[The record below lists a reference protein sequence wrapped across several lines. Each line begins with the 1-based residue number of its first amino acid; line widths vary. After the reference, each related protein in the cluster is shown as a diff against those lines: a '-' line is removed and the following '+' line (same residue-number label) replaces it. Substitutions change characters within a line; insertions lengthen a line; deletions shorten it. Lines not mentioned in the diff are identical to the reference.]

1 MTGSASHATP
11 LASVTRMRA
20 VLASVPARVA
30 VALCLSMALLWSATA
45 ADVDWQVLS
54 VPEDGFSV
62 EMPGKPQQRIN
73 LQDPE
78 LFVAVAEHG
87 ADLLGGFVMVSV
99 FTFRPEKRALL
110 GDDDILKL
118 GASMLPPGCY
128 ETDTR
133 PLPGGPGAGRALDFA
148 CPRDVTLRYR
158 LHLLGDR
165 LYRLAAGGPQGVAE
179 SDEADRFF
187 NSFAI
192 LE

>member
-1 MTGSASHATP
+1 MTRGESHATP
-11 LASVTRMRA
+11 WASVRHMTRR
-20 VLASVPARVA
+20 LAGVAARLGA
-30 VALCLSMALLWSATA
+30 GLILSAALLWSATA

-110 GDDDILKL
+110 GDDDILEL
-118 GASMLPPGCY
+118 GAAMLPPGCY